1 MRPSSSLSL
10 LLLASL
16 ALPAFAQNGDVAGE
30 TQAQPTHLQVPPSPV
45 LTAEDAIKTIAVAP
59 GYRIEIVAADPLVGD
74 PVAATYGPDG
84 RLWVVEMRGFMP
96 NPDGKGEDAKVG
108 MIAVLEDTNHDGRMD
123 KRTVFAD
130 GLVLPRALAL
140 VGDGLLVAEP
150 PHLWFFRDT
159 NGDGKADEKTEVASD
174 YGSPANPEHTA
185 NGLLWAMD
193 NWIYSANHNV
203 RYRYLGNGKFAQ
215 ELTVSRGQWGISQDD
230 AGRLY
235 HNNNSDPVRY
245 DAVPSAY
252 LARNP
257 SLTDPAGVNLSLVPA
272 NLRIWPLRV
281 TPGVNRGY
289 KSLDNTGR
297 ITAVTAACAPL
308 IYRGDTMPSLRGEV
322 FVAEPSGNLIKRIT
336 LGPKATRSDEIAGRN
351 SYEGT
356 EFIASTDERFRPVNL
371 LNAPDGSLQIVDMY
385 RGIIQHRIYL
395 TSYLRQQ
402 IEDRGLAEGLG
413 MGRIYRIVPDV
424 KAVKGKVA
432 TFDLT
437 KESPAQLV
445 SRLTSPNG
453 WFRDTA
459 QRLLVE
465 RRDPATVS
473 LLRALAIDEAASAAG
488 RLQALWTLDGMEK
501 LDRATL
507 RIALRDSDAT
517 VCAGA
522 IRLSEALLAADDTE
536 IFNRVVAARTDPK
549 APVAYTIILQ
559 QALSLGASRSPDAL
573 TALLALAHRH
583 GNRPLIADAIVSGLA
598 GRENDFIALALR
610 LPDPGA
616 AERTL
621 RTAATCV
628 WRSDSAAQVERLD
641 QMLGTAEAPAW
652 AGEVLLESLKALV
665 PVRSD
670 GKVLTAHL
678 AAAPATLLRLAAT
691 DSPQRER
698 AATLREHLNWPGNE
712 AKVVTAAPLTP
723 EQQILFDKGREVFA
737 TICAGCHQPTG
748 LGLKGLAPSLVT
760 SQWAVG
766 DERPL
771 IRVLLQGKASEGL
784 IMPPLAAL
792 DDESLAGALTFIR
805 RSWGHAS
812 DPVSPAAI
820 ARARQETAGRA
831 EPWTDKELA
840 KVRDAGS
847 VHPESN

>member
-1 MRPSSSLSL
+1 MRPSSPLSA

-16 ALPAFAQNGDVAGE
+16 AVTGLAQNGDVSGE
-30 TQAQPTHLQVPPSPV
+30 AQNQPTHLQVPPSPV
-45 LTAEDAIKTIAVAP
+45 LTAEDAIKTIKVAP
-59 GYRIEIVAADPLVGD
+59 GYRLEIVAADPLVGD

-108 MIAVLEDTNHDGRMD
+108 MISVLEDTNHDGRMD

-150 PHLWFFRDT
+150 PHLWYFRDT

-174 YGSPANPEHTA
+174 YGSAANPEHTA

-230 AGRLY
+230 NGRLF
-235 HNNNSDPVRY
+235 HNNNSDPLRY
-245 DAVPSAY
+245 DAVPSHY
-252 LARNP
+252 FARNP
-257 SLTDPAGVNLSLVPA
+257 SLTDPPGVNVGLVPA
-272 NLRIWPLRV
+272 NLRVWPLRV
-281 TPGVNRGY
+281 TPGINRGY
-289 KSLDNTGR
+289 KSLDDTGR
-297 ITAVTAACAPL
+297 MTAVTAACAPV
-308 IYRGDTMPSLRGEV
+308 IYRGDTMPGLRGDA
-322 FVAEPSGNLIKRIT
+322 FVCEPSGNLIKRIT
-336 LGPKATRSDEIAGRN
+336 LANKTARSDEFAGRN
-351 SYEGT
+351 TYEGT
-356 EFIASTDERFRPVNL
+356 EFIASSDERFRPVNL

-395 TSYLRQQ
+395 TSYLRKQ

-413 MGRIYRIVPDV
+413 MGRIYRVVPDTKPV
-424 KAVKGKVA
+424 KTK
-432 TFDLT
+432 TESFDLA
-437 KESPAQLV
+437 KEPSTQLV
-445 SRLTSPNG
+445 SRLASANG
-453 WFRDTA
+453 WWRDTA

-465 RRDPATVS
+465 RKDPATVPV
-473 LLRALAIDEAASAAG
+473 LRALAIDEAASAVG
-488 RLQALWTLDGMEK
+488 RLHALWTLDGMEK

-507 RIALRDSDAT
+507 RIALRDPDPV
-517 VCAGA
+517 VCAAA
-522 IRLSEALLAADDTE
+522 IRLSEPLLATDDTE
-536 IFNRVVAARTDPK
+536 IFNRVISARTDPK
-549 APVAYTIILQ
+549 APVAYAIILQ
-559 QALSLGASRSPDAL
+559 QSLSLGASRSAEAL
-573 TALLALAHRH
+573 AALLALAQRYDT
-583 GNRPLIADAIVSGLA
+583 RPFVSDSIVSSLA
-598 GRENDFIALALR
+598 GRETDFIALALR
-610 LPDPGA
+610 KPEVGTA
-616 AERTL
+616 QRTL
-621 RTAATCV
+621 TTAATCV
-628 WRSDSAAQVERLD
+628 WRSDNAAQIEKLD
-641 QMLGTAEAPAW
+641 QLLGAAEAPAW
-652 AGEVLLESLKALV
+652 AGEVLLASLKALV

-678 AAAPATLLRLAAT
+678 AAAPTTLIRLAST

-698 AATLREHLNWPGNE
+698 ATALREHLNWPGNE
-712 AKVVTAAPLTP
+712 AQVVVATPLTP
-723 EQQILFDKGREVFA
+723 EQQKLFDKGREVFA

-771 IRVLLQGKASEGL
+771 ARIVLHGKASEGF

-805 RSWGHAS
+805 RSWGHTSA
-812 DPVSPAAI
+812 PVDTAAI
-820 ARARQETAGRA
+820 MRARQETAGRA

-840 KVRDAGS
+840 KIRDAGS

>member
-1 MRPSSSLSL
+1 MRPSLPVSL
-10 LLLASL
+10 LCLASL
-16 ALPAFAQNGDVAGE
+16 AVSGLAQNGDVAGE
-30 TQAQPTHLQVPPSPV
+30 VQNAPANLQVPPSPV
-45 LTAEDAIKTIAVAP
+45 LTAEDAIKTIKVAP
-59 GYRIEIVAADPLVGD
+59 GYRLEIVAADPLVGD

-108 MIAVLEDTNHDGRMD
+108 TVVVLEDTNHDGRMD
-123 KRTVFAD
+123 KRTVFVD

-140 VGDGLLVAEP
+140 VGDGVLVAEP
-150 PHLWFFRDT
+150 PHLWFCRDT

-174 YGSPANPEHTA
+174 YGSAANPEHTA

-203 RYRYLGNGKFAQ
+203 RYRYLGDGKFKQ

-230 AGRLY
+230 TGRLF
-235 HNNNSDPVRY
+235 HNNNSDPARY
-245 DAVPSAY
+245 DAVPSEY
-252 LARNP
+252 FARNP
-257 SLTDPAGVNLSLVPA
+257 SLTEPAGVNLGLVPA

-289 KSLDNTGR
+289 KSLDDTGR

-308 IYRGDTMPSLRGEV
+308 VYRGETMASLRGDV

-336 LGPKATRSDEIAGRN
+336 LAAKGDELTGRN
-351 SYEGT
+351 SYDGT

-395 TSYLRQQ
+395 TSYLRKQ
-402 IEDRGLAEGLG
+402 IESRGLAEGLG
-413 MGRIYRIVPDV
+413 MGRIYRVVPDV
-424 KAVKGKVA
+424 KAKTKPVA
-432 TFDLT
+432 FDLT
-437 KESPAQLV
+437 KESPAELV
-445 SRLTSPNG
+445 THLTSPNG

-465 RRDPATVS
+465 RRDPATIPF
-473 LLRALAIDEAASAAG
+473 LRAMVIDEAASVSG

-507 RIALRDSDAT
+507 RIALRDSDPT
-517 VCAGA
+517 VCAAA
-522 IRLSEALLAADDTE
+522 IRLSESLLAAGDAE
-536 IFNRVVAARTDPK
+536 IFNRVVAARPDPK
-549 APVAYTIILQ
+549 APVPYPILLQ
-559 QALSLGASRSPDAL
+559 QAFSLGASSTQESLAV
-573 TALLALAHRH
+573 LLALAQRH
-583 GNRPLIADAIVSGLA
+583 GNRPIVADAIVSSLA
-598 GRENDFIALALR
+598 GREADFIALGLR

-616 AERTL
+616 ARRTL
-621 RTAATCV
+621 NTAATCV
-628 WRSDSAAQVERLD
+628 WRSDNAAQIERLD
-641 QMLGTAEAPAW
+641 QFPGAADAPAW
-652 AGEVLLESLKALV
+652 AGELLVDSLKSLV

-670 GKVLTAHL
+670 GKVMTAHL
-678 AAAPATLLRLAAT
+678 AAAPTTLLKLAAT

-698 AATLREHLNWPGNE
+698 AADLREHLNWPGNE
-712 AKVVTAAPLTP
+712 AKVAAAVPLTP
-723 EQQILFDKGREVFA
+723 EQQKLFDKGREVFA

-771 IRVLLQGKASEGL
+771 TRIVLQGKASEGL

-805 RSWGHAS
+805 RSWGHTAA
-812 DPVSPAAI
+812 PVDTAAI
-820 ARARQETAGRA
+820 VRARAETAGRV
-831 EPWTDKELA
+831 EPWSDKELA
-840 KVRDAGS
+840 KIRDAGS